1 MPSKILVEQI
11 AHTNETSALDI
22 DSSGNMVL
30 QKELKFGGT
39 GAIKNSAG
47 NAILQESGGN
57 VTISNVR
64 LPASGGISDS
74 SGNSLLTESN
84 GKVNLGST
92 VVPSSPAMFRNRII
106 NGGMFIDQ
114 RNVGSATTINFID
127 NTEYFMDRWEGQ
139 FYNYLSNN
147 AVSLQ
152 QISTDSPQ
160 GFSHSM
166 KVDCTGTSALDS
178 NLQLYIEQQIEGRNL
193 FGIEWFNNSPS
204 VLTLSFYV
212 KSNLTGTFP
221 VSIRL
226 SDNGSTHTSSST
238 RSLPLRY
245 EINSAN
251 TWERKEISFTLDS
264 FSGTK
269 VISNM
274 FAMSVV
280 FWLDAGTNKRSG
292 TYNVWGSNDLGA
304 TGGLNNYEF
313 TGDTNN
319 EFYLTGVQL
328 ELGPVATPF
337 EHRPYGTELSLCQ
350 RYYQNYKDQM
360 STNHQFLMK
369 NAYYESQ
376 TFIFPVEM
384 RGNPT
389 VSTNGIFLRE
399 LNGSSSVSAT
409 ETITARRKG
418 FHCTSNVSNNA
429 TFYTFVIREPRADA
443 EL

>member
-1 MPSKILVEQI
+1 MTKARNI
-11 AHTNETSALDI
+11 A
-22 DSSGNMVL
+22 
-30 QKELKFGGT
+30 KF
-39 GAIKNSAG
+39 ANDLS
-47 NAILQESGGN
+47 
-57 VTISNVR
+57 V
-64 LPASGGISDS
+64 
-74 SGNSLLTESN
+74 SN
-84 GKVNLGST
+84 GKISIADLK
-92 VVPSSPAMFRNRII
+92 PSQSMMFKNRLI

-114 RNVGSATTINFID
+114 RNLGSSDSISWMT
-127 NTEYFMDRWEGQ
+127 NTKYFMDRWEAQ
-139 FYNYLSNN
+139 FYSNVLNN

-166 KVDCTGTSALDS
+166 KVACTGTSALDS
-178 NLQLYIEQQIEGRNL
+178 NFQLYIEQQIEGRNL

-221 VSIRL
+221 VSVRL
-226 SDNGSTHTSSST
+226 SDNGSTHTDSST

-245 EINSAN
+245 KINSAN

-280 FWLDAGTNKRSG
+280 FWLDAGTNRRSG

-304 TGGLNNYEF
+304 TSGLDNYEF
-313 TGDTNN
+313 TSDTNN

-328 ELGPVATPF
+328 EEGSVATPF
-337 EHRPYGTELSLCQ
+337 EHRPYGTELILCQ
-350 RYYQNYKDQM
+350 RYYQNYKNQM
-360 STNHQFLMK
+360 STNNQFLMK
-369 NAYYESQ
+369 NAYWESQ
-376 TFIFPVEM
+376 TFIYPVEM
-384 RGNPT
+384 RGNPSVT
-389 VSTNGIFLRE
+389 TGGIFVRE
-399 LNGSSSVSAT
+399 INGNSSLSAT
-409 ETITARRKG
+409 EYITARRKG
-418 FHCTSNVSNNA
+418 FHCTSSVTNNS
-429 TFYTFVIREPRADA
+429 TFHTFVVREPRLDA